1 MYSSPHPSVHLL
13 SLLFLPP
20 MRTHPITR
28 ENPSLLNPYTS
39 TSTSTS
45 TSGAGYIS
53 RLLSWEI
60 FPDWAFFLFLTPFC
74 RREGRKEGPGR
85 RAKRTEGV
93 CLNCSYKS
101 SCFGTSRQLDRCRQ
115 NSRET
120 WRQRERQNDT
130 PRLPATPSLLFGHKF
145 FISLDIVS
153 GTLSLSALVLAPVF
167 VTFSVIF
174 PCERYPVRRST

>member
-85 RAKRTEGV
+85 RAKRAEGV

-120 WRQRERQNDT
+120 WRQRDRQNDT
-130 PRLPATPSLLFGHKF
+130 PVCQQPPPYC
-145 FISLDIVS
+145 S
-153 GTLSLSALVLAPVF
+153 GTSFLFPSTLSPAHSRFRLWFWLWFLSRFPLFSLARD
-167 VTFSVIF
+167 TL
-174 PCERYPVRRST
+174 

>member
-1 MYSSPHPSVHLL
+1 
-13 SLLFLPP
+13 

-28 ENPSLLNPYTS
+28 ENPSLRNPY

-85 RAKRTEGV
+85 RAKRAEGV

-120 WRQRERQNDT
+120 WRQRDRQNDT
-130 PRLPATPSLLFGHKF
+130 PVCQQPPPYC
-145 FISLDIVS
+145 S
-153 GTLSLSALVLAPVF
+153 GTSFLFPSTLSPAHSRFRLWFWLWFLSRFPLFSLARD
-167 VTFSVIF
+167 TL
-174 PCERYPVRRST
+174 